1 MKYIDKILLLT
12 VVLVFTT
19 LISCEDDDAFVEQK
33 PSVSLISPTD
43 KANGIDIAPS
53 FEWEASDPNG
63 RPLKFDFYMGLD
75 STKLFLQAENLKVTD
90 YSLTDYKILKDA
102 AYYWK
107 VVAKNGLEE
116 KESDIWEFMSIPAP
130 DAPNLTSPETDIF
143 VRDAL
148 TFEWEAVAAGEGETI
163 SYKVLLGKTNPPT
176 DVIATVDDGSTS
188 FVADA
193 STLDIGEVYYWQVN
207 ATDLINDSS
216 SEVRSFKKLRSGA
229 PDEPLIVAP
238 VDKTGVMSGVVL
250 DWTDVTDPEGDAVS
264 YDVYLDKQNTPA
276 TLVATVTTSEFTT
289 SALDANS
296 AYYWYVVAKDS
307 SGNFTESQISG
318 FTVLGAGPGFP
329 AIHEFAVQDVF
340 SLDELL
346 VWDAAAGATSYDV
359 YIDTVNPPV
368 NIVATDITETEYKV
382 KNSEIPSDLTDVKTY
397 YALVVAKDGSGGET
411 NSFPVAFTPQMT
423 GVYTDVRATESI
435 DYNWVRLGTQ
445 VWMSQNLRAKKLTD
459 GTDLT
464 KVNQATSA
472 DYPITA
478 SSTELYYDSHDLP
491 VPGFPD
497 VWAEGDNGRVY
508 SDQVRKSPLIEPEG
522 WHVPK
527 EADISTIQ
535 SYIPQAGDLLD
546 EWYGG
551 TDPYGAN
558 FVMAGYRYNDFDAG
572 RPAGFRYVVE
582 QGRTTFWIN
591 NSGSN
596 NAWEV
601 YPDKYR
607 PFNQT
612 NSHLRMFGIRLVKN
626 D

>member
-19 LISCEDDDAFVEQK
+19 LISCEDDDNAFVEQK

-53 FEWEASDPNG
+53 FEWEASDPNEK
-63 RPLKFDFYMGLD
+63 PLKFDFYMGLD
-75 STKLFLQAENLKVTD
+75 STKLFLQAENLKVTN

-102 AYYWK
+102 AYYWR

-116 KESDIWEFMSIPAP
+116 KESDIWKFMSIPVP
-130 DAPNLTSPETDIF
+130 DAPNLTSPEIDVF

-148 TFEWEAVAAGEGETI
+148 TFEWDAVIAGEGETI

-176 DVIATVDDGSTS
+176 DVIGTVDDGSTS

-193 STLDIGEVYYWQVN
+193 SALDIGEVYYWQIN

-238 VDKTGVMSGVVL
+238 VDKIGVMSGVVL
-250 DWTDVTDPEGDAVS
+250 DWTDVTDPEGDTVS

-289 SALDANS
+289 SVLDLNS
-296 AYYWYVVAKDS
+296 AYYWYVVAKDP
-307 SGNFTESQISG
+307 SGNFTESEISG

-329 AIHEFAVQDVF
+329 AIHDFAVQDVF

-368 NIVATDITETEYKV
+368 NRVATDITETEYKV
-382 KNSEIPSDLTDVKTY
+382 KNSEIPSDITDVKTY

-423 GVYTDVRATESI
+423 GVYTDVRATESL
-435 DYNWVRLGTQ
+435 DYSWVRIGTQ
-445 VWMSQNLRAKKLTD
+445 VWMSQNLRTKKLTNGD
-459 GTDLT
+459 DLSLAPASLT
-464 KVNQATSA
+464 ANTQGLLYDEQDNGYSGVA
-472 DYPITA
+472 DWQ
-478 SSTELYYDSHDLP
+478 DRH
-491 VPGFPD
+491 
-497 VWAEGDNGRVY
+497 GRVY
-508 SDQVRKSPLIEPEG
+508 SQPCVIEPLMVPNG
-522 WHVPK
+522 WHIMTK
-527 EADISTIQ
+527 TDINTIKNYVAPSNSTVLMG
-535 SYIPQAGDLLD
+535 SFHDN
-546 EWYGG
+546 G
-551 TDPYGAN
+551 TDVYGLN
-558 FVMAGYRYNDFDAG
+558 MITAGRRYNNGWSNGADKVRTEHWVGVSSLTSGDNSFELFSDG
-572 RPAGFRYVVE
+572 SSYSNGFRFYK
-582 QGRTTFWIN
+582 QG
-591 NSGSN
+591 NSAYS
-596 NAWEV
+596 
-601 YPDKYR
+601 
-607 PFNQT
+607 
-612 NSHLRMFGIRLVKN
+612 RMWGIRLVKN